1 MNLAFHIELALRI
14 ILGTLLASVI
24 GWERDAHGRAAGLK
38 THVIVGLASA
48 TFMVV
53 STQLWDLQHYH
64 PGQNVTLDPSRI
76 AAAVVT
82 GVGFLG
88 GGAILRTG
96 LGVQGLTTAAGLWL
110 VAAIG
115 LCSGG
120 GFYPEAVFV
129 TLMGLFSLTILR
141 RFEKESPIQRHLVV
155 HFSGKLPKAAE
166 VKDKL
171 APHVLTYS
179 EVAYRKVEDNGTTL
193 IFEIQCPTGVNMKAL
208 VEDVESLPGAKVVSV
223 GSPGVEAPHS

>member
-1 MNLAFHIELALRI
+1 MNWSFHIELGLRI
-14 ILGTLLASVI
+14 ILGTLLASLI
-24 GWERDAHGRAAGLK
+24 GLERDAHGRVAGLK

-64 PGQNVTLDPSRI
+64 PGQNVSLDPSRI

-96 LGVQGLTTAAGLWL
+96 MGVQGLTTAAGLWL

-129 TLMGLFSLTILR
+129 TLMGLGSLTILR
-141 RFEKESPIQRHLVV
+141 HFEKDSPLQRHLNL
-155 HFSGKLPKAAE
+155 HFTGKLPKAEE
-166 VKDKL
+166 VKEKL
-171 APHVLTYS
+171 APHVLTFS
-179 EVAYRKVEDNGTTL
+179 EVAYRKTDDQGTAL
-193 IFEIQCPTGVNMKAL
+193 VFEILCPSTVNMKSL
-208 VEDVESLPGAKVVSV
+208 VEDMEALPGAKVISV
-223 GSPGVEAPHS
+223 GRPGVEAHHS